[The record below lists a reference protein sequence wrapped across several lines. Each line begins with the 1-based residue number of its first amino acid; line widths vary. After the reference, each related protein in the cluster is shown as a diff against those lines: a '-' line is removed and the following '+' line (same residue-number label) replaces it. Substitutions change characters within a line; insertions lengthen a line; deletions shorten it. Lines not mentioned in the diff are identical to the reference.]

1 MLTRTCSNCGRRN
14 TAMKPL
20 KVQAQETNKKCKYCS
35 IGTLGPALE
44 TNPYNPLTPVP
55 GLATN

>member
-1 MLTRTCSNCGRRN
+1 
-14 TAMKPL
+14 MKPL